1 MAPIT
6 AMKAKEGYRDP
17 VELEADDLD
26 TVLLE
31 RTTDPMRATML
42 RTLLEEEGI
51 EVSTP
56 GYSVSA
62 VTGAV
67 DISVRVPRIDF
78 DRARD
83 ALASRGALSSKIT
96 VETPRRW
103 RVAFMVALVP
113 GFGAGHVYCG
123 AYLSGA
129 LLGAA
134 QLVAMTAAMGGRVPL
149 AILALLFAKVA
160 DIWGSKAAAD
170 RANDKDPVRGWL
182 SSGAIVGTALV
193 PIYLFVMSSYGPA
206 WLASDEARIICE
218 FNARCREADETACLL
233 INVNANLDGWNGFS
247 PACVRCVEEE
257 HACSEVDEECAEV
270 CGL

>member
-1 MAPIT
+1 
-6 AMKAKEGYRDP
+6 MKANEGYRDP

-31 RTTDPMRATML
+31 RTTDPMRASML
-42 RTLLEEEGI
+42 RTLLEDEGI
-51 EVSTP
+51 AVSTP
-56 GYSVSA
+56 GYNVSA
-62 VTGAV
+62 MTGAMGV
-67 DISVRVPRIDF
+67 FDISVRVPRIDF

-83 ALASRGALSSKIT
+83 ALAARGALSSKIT

-160 DIWGSKAAAD
+160 DIWGSRAAAD
-170 RANDKDPVRGWL
+170 RANRKEPVRGWL

-206 WLASDEARIICE
+206 WLAGDEARIMCE
-218 FNARCREADETACLL
+218 FNARCFEADETACLL
-233 INVNANLDGWNGFS
+233 TNVNASLDGWNGYS
-247 PACVRCVEEE
+247 PACVRCVDEE
-257 HACSEVDEECAEV
+257 HTCSEVAAECAEV
-270 CGL
+270 CGF